1 MENNI
6 KHLHHPLFLL
16 WIKSRF
22 YVFIVLATV
31 FLLTALIWLNN
42 AANIPENIIS
52 AVLSLC
58 NAIIAYIVSK
68 KKQGNRAY
76 KKTMKTLYIWTL
88 IRFFTML
95 SIILILILTKVVDI
109 LPFIFSFIGFYII
122 HQVIEIGM
130 MQLEVKSS
138 S

>member
-1 MENNI
+1 MTNNV
-6 KHLHHPLFLL
+6 KHSHHPLFSL

-22 YVFIVLATV
+22 YVFIVLITA

-42 AANIPENIIS
+42 AAHVPENIIS

-68 KKQGNRAY
+68 KKQKNRAY
-76 KKTMKTLYIWTL
+76 KKMMKTVYIWTL

-95 SIILILILTKVVDI
+95 SVLLILILTKTVEA
-109 LPFIFSFIGFYII
+109 LPLIFSFIGFYII
-122 HQVIEIGM
+122 HQLIEIGM
-130 MQLEVKSS
+130 MQLEVKLSS
-138 S
+138 